1 MRLIDLK
8 MNQTGEI
15 ALVRN
20 KNNPSVK
27 MAEAMGLRKGEKIR
41 LSQVCGRNLVLTMS
55 GVKIIIDKEIAKDI
69 EVI

>member
-1 MRLIDLK
+1 M
-8 MNQTGEI
+8 
-15 ALVRN
+15 VRN
-20 KNNPSVK
+20 RNNPSVK

-55 GVKIIIDKEIAKDI
+55 GVKIIIDKDIAKDI

>member
-1 MRLIDLK
+1 
-8 MNQTGEI
+8 
-15 ALVRN
+15 
-20 KNNPSVK
+20 

-55 GVKIIIDKEIAKDI
+55 GVKIIIDKDIAKDI